1 MSIII
6 TCPDLYKAMALIL
19 HKIHK
24 HEDKQINVYLQKKKK
39 KCEQEI
45 VKKYFF
51 RFQYLKE
58 RTERETSN

>member
-24 HEDKQINVYLQKKKK
+24 HEDKQINVYLQQQQKMWTGD
-39 KCEQEI
+39 CEKI
-45 VKKYFF
+45 FLSF
-51 RFQYLKE
+51 SIFE
-58 RTERETSN
+58 RKNGEGDK

>member
-24 HEDKQINVYLQKKKK
+24 HEDKQINVYLQKKN
-39 KCEQEI
+39 I
-45 VKKYFF
+45 YM
-51 RFQYLKE
+51 
-58 RTERETSN
+58 